1 MVIGFY
7 FSEDRKLFIGML
19 SKHTTEEDLKLMFS
33 PFGTIE
39 EVTVL
44 KNSNGTSK
52 GIFAFLYMWRNIAY
66 SIPFCTPFSDFHI
79 IHFWHDT

>member
-1 MVIGFY
+1 
-7 FSEDRKLFIGML
+7 ML

-52 GIFAFLYMWRNIAY
+52 GLIITNFICRGGYYIINELNYHQSVIF
-66 SIPFCTPFSDFHI
+66 
-79 IHFWHDT
+79 